1 MNAIAQTF
9 VTAFGA
15 VAAAAAIGIGLA
27 DHAAEPS
34 GQVTRLERVV
44 VVGQRTAEPQV
55 AQLPRVVVVVQR
67 RAPHDVVIAQAES
80 SRPL

>member
-9 VTAFGA
+9 VTAFGS

-34 GQVTRLERVV
+34 GQVARLERVV
-44 VVGQRTAEPQV
+44 VVGQRAADPVV
-55 AQLPRVVVVVQR
+55 AKLPRVVVEQR
-67 RAPHDVVIAQAES
+67 RAPQAAVMAQAETL
-80 SRPL
+80 RPL